1 MTQSDIRLACLIRL
15 GMTSVEIS
23 KIQNISNQG
32 VSMARY
38 RLRKRMGLGPDDSIP
53 DKLNEF
59 GS

>member
-1 MTQSDIRLACLIRL
+1 M

-38 RLRKRMGLGPDDSIP
+38 RLRKRMGLGPEDSIP
-53 DKLNEF
+53 DILNEI